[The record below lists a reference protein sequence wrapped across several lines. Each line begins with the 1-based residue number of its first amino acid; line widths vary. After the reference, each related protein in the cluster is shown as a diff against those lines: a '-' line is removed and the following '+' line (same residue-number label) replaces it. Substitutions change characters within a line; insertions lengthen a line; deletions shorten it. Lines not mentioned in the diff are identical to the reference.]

1 MNEYTI
7 TLTKDEL
14 EVIQNAL
21 QHQQNEHLPNI
32 LKTVENMKY
41 NDVKWLYA
49 NEQTFK
55 EDMKNKKNNIENQ
68 MQEIDE
74 IREKIENQMYGED

>member
-21 QHQQNEHLPNI
+21 QYQQNEHLPTI
-32 LKTVENMKY
+32 LETVKNMKY
-41 NDVKWLYA
+41 GDVKWLYA
-49 NEQTFK
+49 NEEVFK
-55 EDMKNKKNNIENQ
+55 KDMENKKKIINEQIE
-68 MQEIDE
+68 EIDK
-74 IREKIENQMYGED
+74 ISEKIENQMYGED